1 MGGLVTGVVAVGT
14 LVVVAGIIYQIVNG
28 KHSVA
33 LAQTGQATI
42 TSVTSTLF
50 KS

>member
-1 MGGLVTGVVAVGT
+1 MGGIVTGAVAIGT
-14 LVVVAGIIYQIVNG
+14 LVVIAGIVYQIVNG

-33 LAQTGQATI
+33 LAQTGQATV